1 MKQMATKA
9 SRTRQHI
16 IEQAASLFNLKGYAG
31 TSLQD
36 IMMATGLSKGGLYG
50 HFKGGKEE
58 IALAA
63 FAYAVNSV
71 YGKVGL
77 ETRSVDHAV
86 DKLKTVIAFYREHI
100 FNPPVE
106 GGCPIQNTAIEA
118 DDNHPAL
125 RARVVEAIQEWK
137 DRIVHTLRKGM
148 EKGEIRTDLDPG
160 EFATYFIGS
169 LEGGILLA
177 RIQQD
182 RTSFDV
188 MTRPLLKRL
197 HEIRLDQ

>member
-1 MKQMATKA
+1 MVTKS

-16 IEQAASLFNLKGYAG
+16 IQQAAALFNQKGYAG

-36 IMMATGLSKGGLYG
+36 IMEATGLSKGALYG
-50 HFKGGKEE
+50 QFKEGKEE

-63 FAYAVNSV
+63 FEFAVNSV
-71 YGKVGL
+71 YGMVGVQ
-77 ETRSVDHAV
+77 TRLVDHAV

-100 FNPPVE
+100 FTPPVE

-118 DDNHPAL
+118 DDNQPVL

-137 DRIVHTLRKGM
+137 DRIVHTVQKGM
-148 EKGEIRTDLDPG
+148 EKGEIHDGINPE

-182 RTSFDV
+182 RAPFDI
-188 MTRPLLKRL
+188 MTRPLLERL
-197 HEIRLDQ
+197 EEICTDVSR